1 MLIHSRLNLSWE
13 RHFKGSVFCPQCD
26 AIQWP
31 GYRLI
36 IDPSCLS
43 PTNKHQTKTSL
54 VRRKV
59 RLCTPKFPCTPFTDT
74 QLIFISPYILRIF
87 TNFFMS
93 KLKKSVHLISTRP
106 QLVIYFLL
114 IICCVYCLWIRFM
127 IISKG
132 DIRGHPNE
140 YVQNLFSFPLQGID

>member
-1 MLIHSRLNLSWE
+1 MSEYYVALFYYYRGSSHALHALNSYSTWGTLSRKVENKESKSGFKPIGPQHWSIIYSLQCKATGISLLPLKRMLIHSRLNLSWE
-13 RHFKGSVFCPQCD
+13 RHFEGSVFCPQCD

-74 QLIFISPYILRIF
+74 QLIFISP
-87 TNFFMS
+87 
-93 KLKKSVHLISTRP
+93 
-106 QLVIYFLL
+106 
-114 IICCVYCLWIRFM
+114 
-127 IISKG
+127 
-132 DIRGHPNE
+132 
-140 YVQNLFSFPLQGID
+140 